1 MKTKIDLI
9 CPRCNATLT
18 ADNDREFL
26 FCQYCGYK
34 ILLNDENHF
43 TYKHINEDV
52 DVAELKKAET
62 EQMIRLKELENES
75 KKEEFKRKIIKKALK
90 PWLVISILFLVIGGL
105 GLLADNEDI
114 GMLLYIGFAS
124 LGFGAM
130 YLFIGFLG

>member
-18 ADNDREFL
+18 ADSDREFL

-34 ILLNDENHF
+34 ILLNDENRF
-43 TYKHINEDV
+43 TYKHINEDI

-90 PWLVISILFLVIGGL
+90 PWLIISIAAIVLGGIGYLAGSDDL
-105 GLLADNEDI
+105 GLLA
-114 GMLLYIGFAS
+114 
-124 LGFGAM
+124 GFGVVSLM
-130 YLFIGFLG
+130 WGGLFLLIEFF